1 VNGAQAQRP
10 IRLVLI
16 VIGGIAAG
24 VILAA
29 SMVGAQD
36 FQLGGMGPGQDS
48 HAYWLASRDMRYEAP
63 AGTFG
68 AYLYSPAF
76 VQILSPILGVG
87 WPQFVGLWT
96 AMLIGALL
104 KLSGPVLF
112 AVALPLTFFE
122 LWGGNIHLLLA
133 LSIVVGFRHPSA
145 WAFVLLTKVT
155 PGVGLLWFAARREW
169 TKLGMAIG
177 ATAAVFGLSWL
188 VDPGAWQGWADLL
201 LRQAGSAPPPGS
213 IAIPLALRVP
223 IAAIVIVYAAKHDQ
237 RWLLPVGVLLAMPV
251 LWWGSL
257 SILIASV
264 GLEKP
269 RLERA
274 LTTAL
279 RARFSMARVLRPAPI
294 VPELT
299 AEGPG

>member
-1 VNGAQAQRP
+1 MNGAQAQRP

-24 VILAA
+24 IILAA
-29 SMVGAQD
+29 SMVGAHD

-48 HAYWLASRDMRYEAP
+48 HAYWLASRVMSYEAP
-63 AGTFG
+63 PGAFG

-76 VQILSPILGVG
+76 VQILGPILGVG
-87 WPQFVGLWT
+87 WPQFLGLWT
-96 AMLIGALL
+96 VMLIGALL
-104 KLSGPVLF
+104 SLSGPVLF
-112 AVALPLTFFE
+112 AVALPLAFFE

-169 TKLGMAIG
+169 TKLGIAIG
-177 ATAAVFGLSWL
+177 ATAAIFGLSWF
-188 VDPGAWQGWADLL
+188 VDPGAWQGWAELL

-223 IAAIVIVYAAKHDQ
+223 IAAIVIVYAARHDQ

-251 LWWGSL
+251 LWGGSL

-264 GLEKP
+264 GLEKL

-274 LTTAL
+274 LTTSL
-279 RARFSMARVLRPAPI
+279 RARISVARVLRPAPM
-294 VPELT
+294 VAELR
-299 AEGPG
+299 ADGPG

>member
-1 VNGAQAQRP
+1 MNGAQAQRP

-16 VIGGIAAG
+16 VIGGMAAG
-24 VILAA
+24 IILAA
-29 SMVGAQD
+29 SMVGAHD

-48 HAYWLASRDMRYEAP
+48 HAYWLASRVMSYEAP
-63 AGTFG
+63 AGAFG

-76 VQILSPILGVG
+76 VQILGPILGVG
-87 WPQFVGLWT
+87 WPQFLGLWT

-104 KLSGPVLF
+104 SLSGPVLF
-112 AVALPLTFFE
+112 AVALPLAYFE

-188 VDPGAWQGWADLL
+188 VDPGAWQGWAELL
-201 LRQAGSAPPPGS
+201 LRQVGSAM
-213 IAIPLALRVP
+213 RVP
-223 IAAIVIVYAAKHDQ
+223 IAVIVIVYAAKHDQ

-279 RARFSMARVLRPAPI
+279 RARFSVARVLRPAPI